1 MPTRWR
7 CARVRGLAVPLRNF
21 SAVEAKSE
29 IALPAAEATPA
40 ELQAQAAAVA
50 QSARL
55 ALLVGGLG
63 TVLSIVGSVV
73 GVMGPQRRRPPA
85 ATCCMGLDR

>member
-40 ELQAQAAAVA
+40 DFQAQAAAVA

-55 ALLVGGLG
+55 ACLLVAWAPPLA
-63 TVLSIVGSVV
+63 SSVV
-73 GVMGPQRRRPPA
+73 SSA
-85 ATCCMGLDR
+85 